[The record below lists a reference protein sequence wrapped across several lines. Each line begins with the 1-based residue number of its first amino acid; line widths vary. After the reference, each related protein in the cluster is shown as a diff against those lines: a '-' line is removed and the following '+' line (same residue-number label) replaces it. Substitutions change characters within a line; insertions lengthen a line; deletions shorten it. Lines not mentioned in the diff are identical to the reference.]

1 METKIKVNEEA
12 LKAWFEPEWERQVYL
27 AEHAVNI
34 IRQCKFYRK
43 VADIIPNDAYS
54 ALQGK
59 VMEANALLAHYSKA
73 RVSMPICVISQ
84 SDDLKFSEK
93 LNELNMDEIEKAAYD
108 EDSMKILMEGHFGS
122 LAKPTPFTMLSYAIT
137 NHFWNFFGAFGMY
150 PYWSNPI
157 RDYGNMCNDFGKMKE
172 AIYTHLVCKMQFW
185 IERGKYVDP
194 EFGNEISAPKQF
206 CIEE

>member
-1 METKIKVNEEA
+1 METKIKVNEKA

-27 AEHAVNI
+27 VEHAVRI
-34 IRQCKFYRK
+34 IRQNKFNRK
-43 VADIIPNDAYS
+43 ISDIIPDDVYS
-54 ALQGK
+54 ALQRK
-59 VMEANALLAHYSKA
+59 VMEANALLAHYSEA
-73 RVSMPICVISQ
+73 RVVMPLTVISQ

-108 EDSMKILMEGHFGS
+108 EDSMKILMHGNFGS

-137 NHFWNFFGAFGMY
+137 NHFWNFFGAFEMY
-150 PYWSNPI
+150 QYWANPI
-157 RDYGNMCNDFGKMKE
+157 RDYGNMCMDLDKMKK
-172 AIYTHLVCKMQFW
+172 AIYTHLVRKMQFW

-194 EFGNEISAPKQF
+194 VFGNEISAPKQF